1 VTDLQTSMP
10 PSRVTI
16 RGLLLGERLDTAG
29 LERSDAISTNPFAFR
44 VGDHGMVAL
53 FRYGAAVTAGLS
65 PIEEDDLLGKIRPRI
80 KGAYSVL
87 EDEIATVRLHADHDD
102 MIPPGGP
109 LLLRELTPERFLVI
123 ADALAKSVAFANNE
137 REVSAVFDIID
148 PLARTMAVN
157 GRVPGGRRKLLK
169 LIGKALLVEHRVA
182 GRVAVEDKPD
192 VLWDQPELERL
203 FSRLQDEYELTE
215 RAAALANKLTV
226 IQTTTRA
233 LTDLID
239 AQRSLR
245 LEVTIVLLI
254 LAEVVMTFFPG
265 SH

>member
-1 VTDLQTSMP
+1 
-10 PSRVTI
+10 
-16 RGLLLGERLDTAG
+16 
-29 LERSDAISTNPFAFR
+29 
-44 VGDHGMVAL
+44 
-53 FRYGAAVTAGLS
+53 
-65 PIEEDDLLGKIRPRI
+65 
-80 KGAYSVL
+80 
-87 EDEIATVRLHADHDD
+87 
-102 MIPPGGP
+102 
-109 LLLRELTPERFLVI
+109 
-123 ADALAKSVAFANNE
+123 
-137 REVSAVFDIID
+137 
-148 PLARTMAVN
+148 MAVN
-157 GRVPGGRRKLLK
+157 GRVPGGRRNLLK

-254 LAEVVMTFFPG
+254 LAEVVMTFFPWG
-265 SH
+265 H